1 MTEAITHIA
10 TVGGFIA
17 VAVLAVDVV
26 ARIVAWWQKR
36 RRYKSMVAL
45 VRDGEELGLYDDQ
58 HTRCPSPDSSVTDIK
73 GGFSYPPGDRISGS
87 TSLDSSGVVLAPVHP
102 ARAAHD
108 ALSAPGRFSFPI
120 APACRLTSTPP
131 QLPTE
136 PFPLNTDVAPAPD
149 ERHDDGTA
157 QEHSHDEWRHL
168 PEGQ

>member
-1 MTEAITHIA
+1 MVNLLAFIIGA
-10 TVGGFIA
+10 VGMF
-17 VAVLAVDVV
+17 
-26 ARIVAWWQKR
+26 
-36 RRYKSMVAL
+36 
-45 VRDGEELGLYDDQ
+45 GLLTLIGRCLWPIPNQ

-120 APACRLTSTPP
+120 APACRLSHTPP